1 MRKKDKQAICDALE
15 ELLKLISASKT
26 VSSVDYTVKNGTVSV
41 HYTDPADGLSCCAHV
56 GVNYRGGIENLV
68 DLIQRLS
75 EARHD

>member
-26 VSSVDYTVKNGTVSV
+26 VSSVDYTVRNGTVSV
-41 HYTDPADGLSCCAHV
+41 HYTDPADGLSCCTHV